1 MAENVRKV
9 SRRRLLTGAPAI
21 VAGSAPVAAVAEV
34 AGVPPAF
41 AVEDQVRFGGQVR
54 RLKITN
60 RGRFITALLFPT
72 DYPTHFR
79 LKPEL
84 FPFCTPK
91 GMPVTGSH
99 EYCFIHHQ
107 SLMAGH
113 GKVKFADREQPI
125 DFYRKLNFA
134 DEARED
140 RYHRGFNL
148 FHMGPSGI
156 QRISDAKWQVEAGG
170 AALSI
175 DLKIAWQT
183 RALHQAEGETL
194 LVEQRRYRLSEKLGA
209 TIVDSQSRI
218 VPVDGGAD
226 AVFLADTH
234 SFCGMRVHDLIDPE
248 DGGAMLDSEGRSELA
263 GHYHDDAGEKK
274 APRWVDCSGEIGGQ
288 SIGITMMAHPG
299 NLRNQ
304 FYTRDSGIF
313 IYSSALGEDVPVTQN
328 HPFEYACRYAAH
340 DGPVAVDD
348 NEMLYREFA
357 AGSASAGN

>member
-1 MAENVRKV
+1 MPEQNPKTSLTRRSLLAAASAAMA
-9 SRRRLLTGAPAI
+9 GAAH
-21 VAGSAPVAAVAEV
+21 GQDAES
-34 AGVPPAF
+34 VPSLF

-84 FPFCTPK
+84 FPFCTPG

-113 GKVKFADREQPI
+113 GKVKFADRERPI

-134 DEARED
+134 DEARD
-140 RYHRGFNL
+140 DQYHRGFNL

-156 QRISDAKWQVEAGG
+156 QRITDAKWKVEDGG
-170 AALSI
+170 AALQI
-175 DLKIAWQT
+175 DLAIAWQT
-183 RALHQAEGETL
+183 RELHEVEGDTL
-194 LVEQRRYRLSEKLGA
+194 LVEQRRYRLSEEHAA
-209 TIVDSQSRI
+209 TVVDSYSRI
-218 VPVDGGAD
+218 VPVEGGAD
-226 AVFLADTH
+226 AMFLADTH

-248 DGGAMLDSEGRSELA
+248 DGGRMLDSEGRSDLA
-263 GHYHDDAGEKK
+263 GHYHDAAGAKK
-274 APRWVDCSGEIGGQ
+274 APRWVDCSGEIGSQ
-288 SIGITMMAHPG
+288 TVGITMMAHPG
-299 NLRNQ
+299 NSRNQ

-313 IYSSALGEDVPVTQN
+313 IYSPALGDDVPVTRDQ
-328 HPFEYACRYAAH
+328 PFQYACRYAAH
-340 DGPVAVDD
+340 DGAVSVRRS
-348 NEMLYREFA
+348 EALFA
-357 AGSASAGN
+357 DFSAQNSTIEG

>member
-1 MAENVRKV
+1 MPDKTPQTSLTRRKI
-9 SRRRLLTGAPAI
+9 LAAAPAAI
-21 VAGSAPVAAVAEV
+21 VGASHGQDTRSN
-34 AGVPPAF
+34 PPLF

-54 RLKITN
+54 RLKVTN

-140 RYHRGFNL
+140 KYHRGFNL

-156 QRISDAKWQVEAGG
+156 QRITDAKWKVEGGG
-170 AALSI
+170 AALRI
-175 DLKIAWQT
+175 DLQIAWQT
-183 RALHQAEGETL
+183 RELHQAEGETL
-194 LVEQRRYRLSEKLGA
+194 LVEKRCYRISEKHGA
-209 TIVDSQSRI
+209 TVVDSYSRI
-218 VPVDGGAD
+218 VPVDGGED
-226 AVFLADTH
+226 AIFLADTH

-248 DGGAMLDSEGRSELA
+248 DGGTMLDSEGRSDLA
-263 GHYHDDAGEKK
+263 GHYHDEAGEKK
-274 APRWVDCSGEIGGQ
+274 TPRWVDCSGEIGGL
-288 SIGITMMAHPG
+288 SVGVTMMAHPG
-299 NLRNQ
+299 NSRNQ
-304 FYTRDSGIF
+304 FYTRDAGIF
-313 IYSSALGEDVPVTQN
+313 IYSPALGDDVLVTQDQ
-328 HPFEYACRYAAH
+328 PFQYACRYAAH
-340 DGPVAVDD
+340 DGTVSVERTEA
-348 NEMLYREFA
+348 LFA
-357 AGSASAGN
+357 DFSARDSTIEN

>member
-1 MAENVRKV
+1 MSDKV
-9 SRRRLLTGAPAI
+9 DRISRRKLLS
-21 VAGSAPVAAVAEV
+21 VGSVAAVSNVTLSAAV
-34 AGVPPAF
+34 GDPPPRF

-60 RGRFITALLFPT
+60 RDQFVAAVLFPT

-79 LKPEL
+79 LKPEC

-148 FHMGPSGI
+148 FQMGPSGI
-156 QRISDAKWQVEAGG
+156 QRITAAKWQGES
-170 AALSI
+170 AANETLII
-175 DLKIAWQT
+175 DLEIAWQT
-183 RALHQAEGETL
+183 RELHREVGETL
-194 LVEQRRYRLSEKLGA
+194 LVEQRRYRFSEGHA
-209 TIVDSQSRI
+209 ASVVDHFSRI
-218 VPVDGGAD
+218 VPVEGGAD

-248 DGGAMLDSEGRSELA
+248 DGGSMLDSEGRSDLA
-263 GHYHDDAGEKK
+263 GHYHDVTGAKK
-274 APRWVDCSGEIGGQ
+274 APRWIDCSGVIAGQ
-288 SIGITMMAHPG
+288 QVGITMMAHPG

-313 IYSSALGEDVPVTQN
+313 VYSPALGDDVPVTRET
-328 HPFEYACRYAAH
+328 PFEYACRYAAH
-340 DGPVAVDD
+340 DGPPSA
-348 NEMLYREFA
+348 EHTEALHQEFA
-357 AGSASAGN
+357 STAFTTLP

>member
-1 MAENVRKV
+1 MV
-9 SRRRLLTGAPAI
+9 SRRTFLTVAPALLTGAVQRSSQAQ
-21 VAGSAPVAAVAEV
+21 VTRRN
-34 AGVPPAF
+34 PPNF

-84 FPFCTPK
+84 FPFCTPS

-134 DEARED
+134 DETRED
-140 RYHRGFNL
+140 KYHRGFNL

-156 QRISDAKWQVEAGG
+156 QRITGAEWGLENDG
-170 AALSI
+170 AALRI

-183 RALHQAEGETL
+183 RELHREEGDTL
-194 LVEQRRYRLSEKLGA
+194 LVEKRRYRLSERHGA
-209 TIVDSQSRI
+209 TIVDSYSRI
-218 VPVDGGAD
+218 VPVEGGAD

-248 DGGAMLDSEGRSELA
+248 DGGRMLDSEGRSELS
-263 GHYHDDAGEKK
+263 GHYHDEDGGKK

-288 SIGITMMAHPG
+288 TVGIAMMAHPG

-313 IYSSALGEDVPVTQN
+313 IFSPALGDDMPVTRERAFQ
-328 HPFEYACRYAAH
+328 YACRYVAH
-340 DGPVAVDD
+340 DGQAVVGDL
-348 NEMLYREFA
+348 EELYREFA
-357 AGSASAGN
+357 SNPAALSG

>member
-1 MAENVRKV
+1 MLGA
-9 SRRRLLTGAPAI
+9 APA
-21 VAGSAPVAAVAEV
+21 VFAGAVPVSGQAQE
-34 AGVPPAF
+34 GSPRF

-60 RGRFITALLFPT
+60 RGRFVTALIFPT

-107 SLMAGH
+107 SLMSGH
-113 GKVKFADREQPI
+113 GKVRFADRDQPI

-134 DEARED
+134 DEARSD

-156 QRISDAKWQVEAGG
+156 QRITEAKWQLENGG
-170 AALSI
+170 TALRI
-175 DLKIAWQT
+175 DLEIAWQT
-183 RALHQAEGETL
+183 RELHREEGQTL
-194 LVEQRRYRLSEKLGA
+194 FDGEGDA
-209 TIVDSQSRI
+209 TGSARSSRATVVDTVSRI
-218 VPVDGGAD
+218 VPVEGGAD

-234 SFCGMRVHDLIDPE
+234 SFCGMRVNDLIDPE
-248 DGGAMLDSEGRSELA
+248 DGGTMLDSEGRSDLA
-263 GHYHDDAGEKK
+263 RHYHDESGERK

-288 SIGITMMAHPG
+288 EIGIAMMAHPG

-313 IYSSALGEDVPVTQN
+313 VFSSALGSDVPVTAQQ
-328 HPFEYACRYAAH
+328 PFGYACRYAAH
-340 DGPVAVDD
+340 DGAVSVKDT
-348 NEMLYREFA
+348 EALYSDFA
-357 AGSASAGN
+357 SGKQAIAG

>member
-1 MAENVRKV
+1 M
-9 SRRRLLTGAPAI
+9 LTAAPAVI
-21 VAGSAPVAAVAEV
+21 AGAVPVAGEAQDEAPSFAA
-34 AGVPPAF
+34 
-41 AVEDQVRFGGQVR
+41 EDQVRFGGQLR

-60 RGRFITALLFPT
+60 RGKFITALLFPT

-113 GKVKFADREQPI
+113 GKVKFADREQPL

-134 DEARED
+134 DEARAD
-140 RYHRGFNL
+140 KYHRGFNL

-156 QRISDAKWQVEAGG
+156 QRITEAAWEVEDGG
-170 AALSI
+170 ASLRI
-175 DLKIAWQT
+175 DLEIAWQT
-183 RALHQAEGETL
+183 RELHEEEGETL
-194 LVEQRRYRLSEKLGA
+194 LVEKRSYRICEMLGA
-209 TIVDSQSRI
+209 TVVDSHSRI
-218 VPVDGGAD
+218 VPVEDGAD

-248 DGGAMLDSEGRSELA
+248 DGGRMLDSEGRSDLA
-263 GHYHDDAGEKK
+263 GHYHEESGEKK
-274 APRWVDCSGEIGGQ
+274 APRWIDCSGEIGGQ
-288 SIGITMMAHPG
+288 EIGITMMAHPG
-299 NLRNQ
+299 NVRNQ

-313 IYSSALGEDVPVTQN
+313 VFSSALGTDVPVTKEQA
-328 HPFEYACRYAAH
+328 FEYSCRHAAH
-340 DGPVAVDD
+340 DGAVSVERTE
-348 NEMLYREFA
+348 NLFA
-357 AGSASAGN
+357 AFSSGK